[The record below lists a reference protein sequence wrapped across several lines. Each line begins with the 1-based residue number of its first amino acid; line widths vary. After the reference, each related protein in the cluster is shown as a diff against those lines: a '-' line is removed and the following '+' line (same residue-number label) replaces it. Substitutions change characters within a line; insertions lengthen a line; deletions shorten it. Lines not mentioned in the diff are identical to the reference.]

1 MTFHTKNTGT
11 RFFRTLLGVGLF
23 ALAMGNPVWALT
35 GTFQD
40 NSGNALAN
48 ATVKLVVAN
57 VSGKTDSSGYFSL
70 LSTSGM
76 TTAASWSETSFIT
89 GGFIS
94 FTVPQQENV
103 NLSIY
108 SLRGALVGNNQ
119 GVFAAGEHALSLSK
133 ILTKSSSGLYLVVLR
148 TGSNAQTFRYFYDKT
163 NNNGTVSSKIKS
175 TSQTLNKTAPAD
187 TAAIDTLVVSKII
200 DGVTSTRKLRIYS
213 YKDSINTYLSDGRQ
227 ILIIDPSN
235 DNDGDGLTNYEER
248 YLYFTNAELT
258 DTDGDGV
265 SDHQEILDG
274 KDPLVANVPD
284 FTFAPVSYPELI
296 AKYATSNGTT
306 SEETISSGGE
316 YTESSTFTTSQELNW
331 KTEVAVMIG
340 SEVELKVDGGAK
352 LSGSLTSTLGVGG
365 SVSFSQEQSESMTE
379 NWERSKSYSTSTET
393 TCEGGTIAIDIKLTN
408 NSGQNLTLMSPVVRL
423 SSNGYQASTLE
434 TLIGE
439 LRMDDDSVYIPAAAN
454 QNTVTRRFSA
464 TIDNPDL
471 FETLVTKSSGLTVQL
486 QNIHFL
492 TSLGAIDTLMNNV
505 YNRTALVNV
514 DYGDYSAS
522 KKLVKKYIVTRNQY
536 NDFYTS
542 QEDRYIS
549 SSLAKVLKTAGSTV
563 VCDSTD
569 SHYGIQS
576 IDGLENGA
584 VTKGSWSVSMQ
595 ARTESDS
602 ITVYGTYAN
611 YDPSTIGANGHSV
624 ITVMYSADTD
634 GDGLSDRTEAVLG
647 TDQTNWD
654 SDGDGLS
661 DGEEVFGWKDAVIDT
676 LWETN
681 PLNRDTDGDGLL
693 DSEDPDPLTAAINP
707 LDSVVSLKSIT
718 IIPTQGSSWTS
729 AVTDESSL
737 QLNVAVNS
745 IIRGPATLKLTFDHA
760 INFMRITRVGGKDTL
775 ITYYPTND
783 PIVTYTV
790 KLPLVLGSNSIQ
802 VTLYSKNGTQTK
814 VLNLT
819 GINRRLIQIDPTQTA
834 LFRVAQPAGSLLGI
848 GADIY
853 MNVDAIRA
861 LDPLVNRVVLL
872 RSDIYAAPVNTA
884 KKAQSLI
891 AQDLGDGGI
900 GSARFS
906 AGQVV
911 YGNGTVSNSYRVI
924 SVLDSGT
931 STITNSDSTTKRLND
946 FIYFPYTANVGG
958 SDGLNYYT
966 APSTGV
972 GSYYANERTIVLDSI
987 YALLVQKTQY
997 PVYIGLGIYLYYDWQ
1012 HIVQPSVS
1020 IKGTAYAQRS
1030 DWTTNGTNNV
1040 RIIYLKIDQEL
1051 NGEDFILG
1059 KPYIQNGA
1067 EEGWFRINESGNWLN
1082 NGSYPDSIN
1091 LAQIIDPKNYAL
1103 DTNWTYG
1110 AYTAN
1115 NFADTL
1121 WFDHAT
1127 QGNRATAASA
1137 IDYKHPVNYFD
1148 NGIGIKWHF
1157 KYNDPKKQGN

>member
-1 MTFHTKNTGT
+1 MKFHMRNTEM
-11 RFFRTLLGVGLF
+11 RFFRTLLGVCIF
-23 ALAMGNPVWALT
+23 ALVMGNPVWALS

-40 NSGNALAN
+40 NSGNALAK

-57 VSGKTDSSGYFSL
+57 VSGKTDASGYFSL

-76 TTAASWSETSFIT
+76 TSAASWSEPPFIT

-94 FTVPQQENV
+94 FTIPQQENV
-103 NLSIY
+103 HLSIY

-119 GVFAAGEHALSLSK
+119 GVFAAGEHSLSLST

-148 TGSNAQTFRYFYDKT
+148 SGSNAQTFRYFYDKT
-163 NNNGTVSSKIKS
+163 NSNGTTSSKIKS
-175 TSQTLNKTAPAD
+175 SSQILNKTATAD
-187 TAAIDTLVVSKII
+187 TAAIDTLIVSKII

-284 FTFAPVSYPELI
+284 FTFTPVSYPELI
-296 AKYATSNGTT
+296 AKYSTT
-306 SEETISSGGE
+306 NETTYGETISSGGE
-316 YTESSTFTTSQELNW
+316 YTESSTFTASQELNW
-331 KTEVAVMIG
+331 KAEVALMIG

-365 SVSFSQEQSESMTE
+365 SVSFSQEESESMTE
-379 NWERSKSYSTSTET
+379 NWDRSQSYSTSTGT

-423 SSNGYQASTLE
+423 SSNGYQASSLE

-514 DYGDYSAS
+514 DYGYYSAS

-549 SSLAKVLKTAGSTV
+549 SSLANVLKTAGATV
-563 VCDSTD
+563 VYDTTD

-584 VTKGSWSVSMQ
+584 VTNGSWSVVMQ
-595 ARTESDS
+595 ARAESDS

-611 YDPSTIGANGHSV
+611 YNPSTMGANGHSV

-634 GDGLSDRTEAVLG
+634 DDGLPDRTEAVLG
-647 TDQTNWD
+647 TDQTSWD

-661 DGEEVFGWKDAVIDT
+661 DGEEVFGWKDTVIDT

-681 PLNRDTDGDGLL
+681 PLNQDTDGDDLL

-729 AVTDESSL
+729 AVTDENSL

-760 INFMRITRVGGKDTL
+760 INFMKITRVGGKDTL
-775 ITYYPTND
+775 TTYYPTND

-814 VLNLT
+814 ILNLT

-853 MNVDAIRA
+853 MNVNAIRA

-872 RSDIYAAPVNTA
+872 RSDIYAAPVNAA

-891 AQDLGDGGI
+891 AQDLGDGGV
-900 GSARFS
+900 GSASFS
-906 AGQVV
+906 RGQVV
-911 YGNGTVSNSYRVI
+911 YGNAAVSNSYRVI

-946 FIYFPYTANVGG
+946 FIYFPYTASVGG
-958 SDGLNYYT
+958 SDGLNYYA

-972 GSYYANERTIVLDSI
+972 GSYYTNERTIVLDSI

-997 PVYIGLGIYLYYDWQ
+997 PVYVGLGIYLYYDWQ

-1040 RIIYLKIDQEL
+1040 RIVYLKINQEL

-1059 KPYIQNGA
+1059 KPYIQAGA
-1067 EEGWFRINESGNWLN
+1067 EEGWFRINDNGNWLN

-1121 WFDHAT
+1121 WFDHAIY
-1127 QGNRATAASA
+1127 GNQATAATGIS
-1137 IDYKHPVNYFD
+1137 YKNYFD

-1157 KYNDPKKQGN
+1157 KYNDPKIQGN